1 MSAGAALPPRL
12 KALPWLRGLVA
23 LGAGVLGGLCFR
35 ALGLPLP
42 WTLGAMAAAALLTL
56 AGDSWKLPAPCRD
69 AARPVIGV
77 LAGSAFTP
85 AVVAGMLGWWQA
97 LPVLAGFF
105 LLSAT
110 AGQLFFRH
118 VCGFDRTTA
127 VFAAM
132 PGGLGEMTL
141 LGSQYGGDTR
151 RLVLVHSVRIV
162 AVVFAVPIIVSGM
175 VPGGLVRGAPTHAT
189 SAATPLDWT
198 LLLACAVIGGLVG
211 RRLRAMG
218 GVMILPMLLS
228 AAAHG
233 AGLTALAPPTW
244 LVAAMQV
251 VIGCITGARFAGA
264 RWAEVRLAVLQGL
277 AWAALLLVLAGFA
290 AWLTA
295 WVVGMPL
302 PAMFLA
308 LSPGGFAEMSIIAFT
323 IGIEV
328 AFVVTCHVFRTL
340 FVLLAAPLLHK
351 AAAP

>member
-1 MSAGAALPPRL
+1 MGAGATPLAPHQAISL
-12 KALPWLRGLVA
+12 LRGLVA
-23 LGAGVLGGLCFR
+23 LGAGALGGLCFR
-35 ALGLPLP
+35 FLGLPLP

-56 AGDSWKLPAPCRD
+56 AGDGWKLPAPCRD

-85 AVVAGMLGWWQA
+85 TVVAGMLGWWQA
-97 LPVLAGFF
+97 LPILAGFF
-105 LLSAT
+105 LISA
-110 AGQLFFRH
+110 AIGQWFFRR
-118 VCGFDRTTA
+118 VCGFDHTTA

-162 AVVFAVPIIVSGM
+162 AVVFAVPFIVSVM
-175 VPGGLVRGAPTHAT
+175 VPGGLVRGAPAHAA
-189 SAATPLDWT
+189 SAATLLDWAV
-198 LLLACAVIGGLVG
+198 LLFCAVAGGLAG
-211 RRLRAMG
+211 RRARAWG

-233 AGLTALAPPTW
+233 GGLTALAPPAW
-244 LVAAMQV
+244 MVAAMQV

-277 AWAALLLVLAGFA
+277 TWTTLLLVLAGCA

-295 WVVGMPL
+295 WIVGMPL

-340 FVLLAAPLLHK
+340 FVLLAAPLLHRV
-351 AAAP
+351 AVR

>member
-1 MSAGAALPPRL
+1 MGAGAALSAQLR
-12 KALPWLRGLVA
+12 ALPWLRGLVA
-23 LGAGVLGGLCFR
+23 LGAGACGGLCFR

-56 AGDSWKLPAPCRD
+56 GGDGWKLPAVLRD
-69 AARPVIGV
+69 GARPVIGV

-105 LLSAT
+105 LLSAV
-110 AGQLFFRH
+110 AGQLFFRR

-162 AVVFAVPIIVSGM
+162 AVVIAVPFLVSGM
-175 VPGGLVRGAPTHAT
+175 VPGGLVRAAPAHAAG
-189 SAATPLDWT
+189 AATALDWAV
-198 LLLACAVIGGLVG
+198 LLGCAIIGGLAG

-233 AGLTALAPPTW
+233 SGLTALAPPYW

-277 AWAALLLVLAGFA
+277 AWTALLLLLAGTA

-295 WVVGMPL
+295 WMVGMSR

-308 LSPGGFAEMSIIAFT
+308 LAPGGFAEMSIIAFT

-340 FVLLAAPLLHK
+340 FVLLAAPLLHRVT
-351 AAAP
+351 AP

>member
-1 MSAGAALPPRL
+1 MRPGVPAPPRFTANPL
-12 KALPWLRGLVA
+12 LRGLVA
-23 LGAGVLGGLCFR
+23 LGAGALGGLCFR
-35 ALGLPLP
+35 VLGLPLP

-56 AGDSWKLPAPCRD
+56 AGDGWKLPATCRD

-85 AVVAGMLGWWQA
+85 VVVAGMLGWWQA

-105 LLSAT
+105 LLSAV
-110 AGQLFFRH
+110 AGQVFFRRL
-118 VCGFDRTTA
+118 CGFDRATA

-141 LGSQYGGDTR
+141 LGSQHGADTR

-162 AVVFAVPIIVSGM
+162 AVVFAVPFIVSAM
-175 VPGGLVRGAPTHAT
+175 VPGGLVRTAPSHAAM
-189 SAATPLDWT
+189 AATPLDWA
-198 LLLACAVIGGLVG
+198 LLLGCAVLGGLAG
-211 RRLRAMG
+211 RHLRAVG

-233 AGLTALAPPTW
+233 SGLTALAPPSW

-264 RWAEVRLAVLQGL
+264 RWAEIRLAVLQGL
-277 AWAALLLVLAGFA
+277 AWTAILLLLAGLA

-295 WVVGMPL
+295 WAVGMPL

-340 FVLLAAPLLHK
+340 FVLLAAPLLHRL
-351 AAAP
+351 APR

>member
-1 MSAGAALPPRL
+1 MSAGAALPAHL
-12 KALPWLRGLVA
+12 QALPWLRGLAA
-23 LGAGVLGGLCFR
+23 LGAGALGGLCFR
-35 ALGLPLP
+35 VLGLPLP

-105 LLSAT
+105 LLSAV
-110 AGQLFFRH
+110 AGQLFFRR

-162 AVVFAVPIIVSGM
+162 AVVFAVPFIVSVM
-175 VPGGLVRGAPTHAT
+175 VPGGLVHGAPVHAA
-189 SAATPLDWT
+189 SAATPLDWA
-198 LLLACAVIGGLVG
+198 LLLGCAVVGGLAG

-233 AGLTALAPPTW
+233 SGLTALAPPSW

-251 VIGCITGARFAGA
+251 VIGCITGARFAGV

-277 AWAALLLVLAGFA
+277 AWTALLLLLASVA

-340 FVLLAAPLLHK
+340 FVLMAAPLLHRL
-351 AAAP
+351 AAR

>member
-1 MSAGAALPPRL
+1 MLARAAAHPL
-12 KALPWLRGLVA
+12 LRGLAA
-23 LGAGVLGGLCFR
+23 LGAGALGGLCFR
-35 ALGLPLP
+35 LMGLPLP

-56 AGDSWKLPAPCRD
+56 LGDGWKLPAPCRD

-85 AVVAGMLGWWQA
+85 VVVAGMLGWWQA
-97 LPVLAGFF
+97 LPVLVLFF
-105 LLSAT
+105 LLSAA
-110 AGQLFFRH
+110 AGQWFFRNI
-118 VCGFDRTTA
+118 CGFDRATA

-141 LGSQYGGDTR
+141 LGAQYGGDTR

-162 AVVFAVPIIVSGM
+162 TVVFAVPFIVSGM
-175 VPGGLVRGAPTHAT
+175 VPGGLVRSVPAHAPA
-189 SAATPLDWT
+189 AATMLDWG
-198 LLLACAVIGGLVG
+198 LLLGCAVVGGLAG
-211 RRLRAMG
+211 RRLRSIG

-233 AGLTALAPPTW
+233 SGLTALAPPAW

-251 VIGCITGARFAGA
+251 VIGCITGARFAGI
-264 RWAEVRLAVLQGL
+264 RWAEARLALLQGL
-277 AWAALLLVLAGFA
+277 SWTMLLLAMAGLA

-328 AFVVTCHVFRTL
+328 AFVVTCHVFRVL
-340 FVLLAAPLLHK
+340 FVMLAAPWLHRV
-351 AAAP
+351 AAP

>member
-1 MSAGAALPPRL
+1 MAL
-12 KALPWLRGLVA
+12 APWLRGLATLAAGA
-23 LGAGVLGGLCFR
+23 LGGWCFR

-56 AGDSWKLPAPCRD
+56 APSRWTLPAACRD

-97 LPVLAGFF
+97 LPVLAGFL
-105 LLSAT
+105 LLST
-110 AGQLFFRH
+110 LAGQAFFRRL
-118 VCGFDRTTA
+118 CGFDRATA

-141 LGSQYGGDTR
+141 LGSQHGADTR

-162 AVVFAVPIIVSGM
+162 TVVFTVPFIVSGM
-175 VPGGLVRGAPTHAT
+175 VPGGIAPAGHAQ
-189 SAATPLDWT
+189 AALAGTPLDWA
-198 LLLACAVIGGLVG
+198 LLLGCAVLGGVAG
-211 RRLRAMG
+211 RRLRALG

-233 AGLTALAPPTW
+233 AGLTALAPPGW

-264 RWAEVRLAVLQGL
+264 RWPEVRLAVLQGL
-277 AWAALLLVLAGFA
+277 AWTTILLLLAGLA

-295 WVVGMPL
+295 WAVGMPL

-308 LSPGGFAEMSIIAFT
+308 LAPGGFAEMSIIAFT

-340 FVLLAAPLLHK
+340 FVLLAAPLLHR
-351 AAAP
+351 AAPP

>member
-1 MSAGAALPPRL
+1 VPSRFLATPL
-12 KALPWLRGLVA
+12 LRGLGA
-23 LGAGVLGGLCFR
+23 LGAGALGGLCFR

-56 AGDSWKLPAPCRD
+56 AGEHWKLPAPCRD

-105 LLSAT
+105 LLSALV
-110 AGQLFFRH
+110 GQMFFRRL
-118 VCGFDRTTA
+118 CGFDRATA

-162 AVVFAVPIIVSGM
+162 AVVFAVPFIVSGM
-175 VPGGLVRGAPTHAT
+175 VPGGLTRAAPAH
-189 SAATPLDWT
+189 AATAATLLDWA
-198 LLLACAVIGGLVG
+198 LLLGCAVLGGLAG
-211 RRLRAMG
+211 RRLRVLG

-233 AGLTALAPPTW
+233 SGLTALAPPAW

-251 VIGCITGARFAGA
+251 VIGCITGARFAGV
-264 RWAEVRLAVLQGL
+264 RWTEVWLAMLQGL
-277 AWAALLLVLAGFA
+277 GWTAILLLLAGVA

-328 AFVVTCHVFRTL
+328 AFVVTCHMFRTL
-340 FVLLAAPLLHK
+340 FVLLAAPLLHRI
-351 AAAP
+351 AAP